1 MVWRTCR
8 VKDTFVLSKPATMQT
23 VQQFTSLS
31 HLSCSQCG
39 QLYSIFEVHSYATC
53 CNVPLVA
60 HYDLPGQFSKSSL
73 RNRVT
78 SMWRYRE
85 VLPVFEPANIVSL
98 GEGMTPILSP
108 KHLRSTHELPQLYI
122 KDESANPTGSFKA
135 RGLSA
140 AVSKAKEAGAHTCI
154 VPTAGNAGG
163 ALAAYCA
170 AAGMKA
176 IVVIPSHT
184 PQVFKDECLLYG
196 AELVLVDGLISD
208 CAKKVGQLKQ
218 KIECFDIST
227 LKEPWRLEG
236 KKTMGYEIAEQFDWT
251 LPDVI
256 LYPTG
261 GGTGL
266 IGMWKAFAEME
277 QMGWIGPQRPRMI
290 AVQAATCQPIV
301 HTWHGVQANAK
312 NYTGRPSIANGLAVP
327 NPFAEDMILR
337 VLRESG
343 GLPIAIQDE
352 DMIAA
357 VKEIAKAEGMLIAPE
372 GGALW
377 KALLDLLDQQ
387 LIQRHEKILMLNTGS
402 GYKYLENIV

>member
-1 MVWRTCR
+1 
-8 VKDTFVLSKPATMQT
+8 MQT

-39 QLYSIFEVHSYATC
+39 QTYSMFESQTFAPC
-53 CNVPLVA
+53 CNQPLIA
-60 HYDLPGQFSKSSL
+60 EYDLPEDFSKTAL
-73 RNRVT
+73 RNRVN

-85 VLPVFEPANIVSL
+85 VMPVLEAANIVSL
-98 GEGMTPILSP
+98 GEGMTPILIP
-108 KHLRSTHELPQLYI
+108 KNLRARYELPQLFI
-122 KDESANPTGSFKA
+122 KDESVNPTGSFKA

-140 AVSKAKEAGAHTCI
+140 AISKAKEAGVHTCI
-154 VPTAGNAGG
+154 IPTAGNAGG
-163 ALAAYCA
+163 AMAAYCA
-170 AAGMKA
+170 AAGIKA
-176 IVVIPSHT
+176 IVVMPRHT
-184 PQVFKDECLLYG
+184 PKVFKDECLLYG

-208 CAKKVGQLKQ
+208 CAKKVAQLKQ
-218 KIECFDIST
+218 SIDCFDIST
-227 LKEPWRLEG
+227 LKEPYRLEG

-266 IGMWKAFAEME
+266 IGMWKAFDEME
-277 QMGWIGPQRPRMI
+277 QMGWIGSRRPRMI

-301 HTWHGVQANAK
+301 HTWNGVQPNAK
-312 NYTGRPSIANGLAVP
+312 NYVGRASVANGLAVP
-327 NPFAEDMILR
+327 NPFAENMILR

-343 GLPIAIQDE
+343 GRPIAVQDA

-357 VKEIAKAEGMLIAPE
+357 VKEIAKAEGLLIAPE

-377 KALLDLLDQQ
+377 KALQDLINQQ
-387 LIQRHEKILMLNTGS
+387 VIHRNEKILLLNTGS
-402 GYKYLENIV
+402 GYKYLENIM

>member
-1 MVWRTCR
+1 
-8 VKDTFVLSKPATMQT
+8 MQT

-31 HLSCSQCG
+31 HLSCAQCG
-39 QLYSIFEVHSYATC
+39 QLYSVFEAQTFAPC
-53 CNVPLVA
+53 CNQPLVA
-60 HYDLPGQFSKSSL
+60 AYELPADFSRTSL

-85 VLPVFEPANIVSL
+85 VLPVFESGNIVSL
-98 GEGMTPILSP
+98 GEGMTPILTP
-108 KHLRSTHELPQLYI
+108 KHLRARYELPNLYI
-122 KDESANPTGSFKA
+122 KDESGNPTGSFKA
-135 RGLSA
+135 RGLSMA
-140 AVSKAKEAGAHTCI
+140 ISKAKEAGVHTCI

-163 ALAAYCA
+163 AMAAYCA
-170 AAGMKA
+170 AAGLKA
-176 IVVIPSHT
+176 IVVMPRHT
-184 PQVFKDECLLYG
+184 PQVFKDECVLYG
-196 AELVLVDGLISD
+196 AELILVDGLISD
-208 CAKKVGQLKQ
+208 CAKKVAQLKQ
-218 KIECFDIST
+218 SIECFDIST

-266 IGMWKAFAEME
+266 IGMWKAFKEME
-277 QMGWIGPQRPRMI
+277 EMGWIGSKRPRMI
-290 AVQAATCQPIV
+290 AVQAATCQPII
-301 HTWHGVQANAK
+301 HTWHGVQPNAK

-343 GLPIAIQDE
+343 GRPIAVQDT

-357 VKEIAKAEGMLIAPE
+357 VKEIAQAEGLIVAPE

-377 KALLDLLDQQ
+377 KALLELLNQRV
-387 LIQRHEKILMLNTGS
+387 IQRNEKILMLNTGS
-402 GYKYLENIV
+402 GYKYLQNIL